1 MHKCAILVKMYLGMG
16 ERLIRCGKAGLGVG
30 NSQIRCGRCGKCAQ
44 KVDFGQVRE
53 LCTPA
58 SRK

>member
-30 NSQIRCGRCGKCAQ
+30 MCLKGLVLRWFIWVLKG
-44 KVDFGQVRE
+44 F
-53 LCTPA
+53 
-58 SRK
+58 